1 MVSKPCF
8 PYGRYDFA
16 VGLSSKPDTQHLVE
30 IRIRLAF
37 FRKSL
42 PDDFR
47 VSVRGEKPGM
57 GDVEISVRFHYLIE
71 IVLVETIGNQFNR
84 RIGHGL
90 EILLHQRRNR
100 NYHSSIVQHLLLQ
113 SLMLF
118 LGPAAQTQ
126 MLEVEHPGPRV
137 PEISHPRKS
146 CGGSQLPGNQVH

>member
-30 IRIRLAF
+30 IRIILAF

-47 VSVRGEKPGM
+47 VSVRGEKSGM
-57 GDVEISVRFHYLIE
+57 GYVEISVRFHYLIE
-71 IVLVETIGNQFNR
+71 IVLIEPIGNQFDR

-100 NYHSSIVQHLLLQ
+100 NHHSGVVQHLLLQ
-113 SLMLF
+113 ALMLF

-146 CGGSQLPGNQVH
+146 SGGSQLPGNQVH